1 MIRTA
6 DPGEEEK
13 DVLRVAVVDDEEA
26 ARELYGALARDWA
39 RRRSIEAEVAA
50 FASAEQLLFSLDDA
64 PCDVVLL
71 DIEMSG
77 LDGMGLARELRAR
90 GERTQIVFVTGIID
104 YALDGYDVDAAS
116 YLLKPVRAEKLEAA
130 LDRAFDRAGR
140 EEPVLVV
147 ESAGEISRVPLTRIC
162 FLEARGHDTLVTLAD
177 GTRLVST
184 RGIAQ
189 MEAELAKVSG
199 LFLKTHRSYLVSLP
213 HVRRITRRD
222 VEMDTGDVLPIA
234 RGRWEELNRA
244 WLAWCRGTLA

>member
-1 MIRTA
+1 M
-6 DPGEEEK
+6 
-13 DVLRVAVVDDEEA
+13 LRVAVVDDEEA
-26 ARELYGALARDWA
+26 AREIYGALARDWA

-64 PCDVVLL
+64 PCDIVLL
-71 DIEMSG
+71 DIEMSD

-90 GERTQIVFVTGIID
+90 RELTQIVFVTGIID
-104 YALDGYDVDAAS
+104 HALDGYDVDAVS
-116 YLLKPVRAEKLEAA
+116 YLIKPVRAEKLEAA
-130 LDRAFDRAGR
+130 LDRALDRAGR

-184 RGIAQ
+184 RGISQ

-199 LFLKTHRSYLVSLP
+199 LFLKTHRSYFVNLP
-213 HVRRITRRD
+213 HVRRITRRE

>member
-1 MIRTA
+1 M
-6 DPGEEEK
+6 
-13 DVLRVAVVDDEEA
+13 LRVAVVDDEEA
-26 ARELYGALARDWA
+26 ARELYSALARDWA
-39 RRRSIEAEVAA
+39 RRRGVEAEVVT

-71 DIEMSG
+71 DIEMPG

-104 YALDGYDVDAAS
+104 HALDGYDVDAVS

-130 LDRAFDRAGR
+130 LDRACDRVGR

-147 ESAGEISRVPLTRIC
+147 EGAGETSRVPLTCIC
-162 FLEARGHDTLVTLAD
+162 LLEARGHDTLVTLAD
-177 GTRLVST
+177 GARLVST
-184 RGIAQ
+184 RGIARL
-189 MEAELAKVSG
+189 EAELSRASG
-199 LFLKTHRSYLVSLP
+199 LFVKVHRSYLVSLP

-222 VEMDTGDVLPIA
+222 AEMDTGDVVPIA
-234 RGRWEELNRA
+234 RGRWEGLNRA

>member
-13 DVLRVAVVDDEEA
+13 DVLRVAVVDDEGA

-64 PCDVVLL
+64 PCDIVLL

-104 YALDGYDVDAAS
+104 YALDGYDVDAVS

-130 LDRAFDRAGR
+130 LDRALDRAGR

-189 MEAELAKVSG
+189 LEAELSQKSG
-199 LFLKTHRSYLVSLP
+199 LFIKTHRSYLVNLP
-213 HVRRITRRD
+213 HVRRITRRE

>member
-64 PCDVVLL
+64 PCDIVLL
-71 DIEMSG
+71 DIEMPG

-130 LDRAFDRAGR
+130 LDRALDRAGR

-147 ESAGEISRVPLTRIC
+147 ESAGETSRVPLTRIC
-162 FLEARGHDTLVTLAD
+162 FLEARGHDTLAD

>member
-1 MIRTA
+1 M
-6 DPGEEEK
+6 
-13 DVLRVAVVDDEEA
+13 LRVAVVDDEEA
-26 ARELYGALARDWA
+26 ARELYGALTRDWA
-39 RRRSIEAEVAA
+39 RACGVEAEVVT
-50 FASAEQLLFSLDDA
+50 FASAEQLLFSLGDA
-64 PCDVVLL
+64 PCDVALL
-71 DIEMSG
+71 DIEMPG
-77 LDGMGLARELRAR
+77 LDGMALARELRAR

-104 YALDGYDVDAAS
+104 HALDGYDVDAVS

-130 LDRAFDRAGR
+130 LDRARDRVGR

-147 ESAGEISRVPLTRIC
+147 ESAGEASRVPLTRVC

-189 MEAELAKVSG
+189 LEAELSRMSG
-199 LFLKTHRSYLVSLP
+199 LFLKTHRSYLVNLP
-213 HVRRITRRD
+213 HVRRITRRE
-222 VEMDTGDVLPIA
+222 VETDTGDVLPIA

>member
-6 DPGEEEK
+6 NPEKGEK

-26 ARELYGALARDWA
+26 ARELYGALTRDWA
-39 RRRSIEAEVAA
+39 RRRGVEAEVAT

-64 PCDVVLL
+64 PCDIALL
-71 DIEMSG
+71 DIEMPG
-77 LDGMGLARELRAR
+77 LDGMALARELRAC
-90 GERTQIVFVTGIID
+90 GERAQIVFVTGIID
-104 YALDGYDVDAAS
+104 HALDGYDVDAVS

-130 LDRAFDRAGR
+130 LDRALERVGR

-147 ESAGEISRVPLTRIC
+147 ESAGETSRVPLTRVC

-177 GTRLVST
+177 GMRLVST

-189 MEAELAKVSG
+189 MEAELSRMSG
-199 LFLKTHRSYLVSLP
+199 LFLKAHRSYLVNLP

>member
-26 ARELYGALARDWA
+26 AREIYGALARDWA

-64 PCDVVLL
+64 PCDIVLL

-104 YALDGYDVDAAS
+104 HALDGYDVDAVS

-130 LDRAFDRAGR
+130 LDRALDRVGR

-184 RGIAQ
+184 RGIARL
-189 MEAELAKVSG
+189 EAELSRMSG
-199 LFLKTHRSYLVSLP
+199 LFIKTHRSYLVNLP
-213 HVRRITRRD
+213 HVRRITRHE

>member
-1 MIRTA
+1 M
-6 DPGEEEK
+6 
-13 DVLRVAVVDDEEA
+13 LRVSVVDDEEA
-26 ARELYGALARDWA
+26 ARELYGALTRDWA
-39 RRRSIEAEVAA
+39 RWRGIEAEVVT

-64 PCDVVLL
+64 PCDIVLL
-71 DIEMSG
+71 DIEMPG
-77 LDGMGLARELRAR
+77 LDGMALARELRSR

-104 YALDGYDVDAAS
+104 HALDGYDVDAVS
-116 YLLKPVRAEKLEAA
+116 YLLKPVRSEKLDAA
-130 LDRAFDRAGR
+130 LDRARERVGQ

-147 ESAGEISRVPLTRIC
+147 ESAGETSRVSLTRVC

-189 MEAELAKVSG
+189 LEAELTRMSG
-199 LFLKTHRSYLVSLP
+199 LFLKTHRSYLVNLP